1 MRKLK
6 IYFNAPITLTFTLI
20 CFLALFLQMIT
31 NGDSTVLLFSTYS
44 SSLLDPLTYVRL
56 IGHIF
61 GHADFDHLIS
71 NMIYILLLGPMLE
84 EKYHDRLII
93 VIVVTA
99 LVTGICNNIFQPGVM
114 LLGASGVVFAFILL
128 ASITGKDRGIPITLI
143 LVAVLWIG
151 GEVTSML
158 TVTDSISHITHI
170 IGGLVGGAIGLFF
183 KNNYLFTIITIISF
197 VLIII
202 NISTFFLKN
211 EEGFFLIQVSKIF

>member
-1 MRKLK
+1 M
-6 IYFNAPITLTFTLI
+6 
-20 CFLALFLQMIT
+20 
-31 NGDSTVLLFSTYS
+31 FSYLS
-44 SSLLDPLTYVRL
+44 SSKVK
-56 IGHIF
+56 
-61 GHADFDHLIS
+61 
-71 NMIYILLLGPMLE
+71 ILLLGPMLE

-93 VIVVTA
+93 VIIVTA

-143 LVAVLWIG
+143 LVAILWIG

-183 KNNYLFTIITIISF
+183 KNN
-197 VLIII
+197 
-202 NISTFFLKN
+202 
-211 EEGFFLIQVSKIF
+211 

>member
-1 MRKLK
+1 MQYNKGMRKLK

-93 VIVVTA
+93 VIIVTA

-128 ASITGKDRGIPITLI
+128 ASVTGKDRGIPITLI

-170 IGGLVGGAIGLFF
+170 IGGLVGGGIGLFF
-183 KNNYLFTIITIISF
+183 KNN
-197 VLIII
+197 
-202 NISTFFLKN
+202 
-211 EEGFFLIQVSKIF
+211 

>member
-1 MRKLK
+1 MQYNKGMRKLK

-183 KNNYLFTIITIISF
+183 KNN
-197 VLIII
+197 
-202 NISTFFLKN
+202 
-211 EEGFFLIQVSKIF
+211 

>member
-1 MRKLK
+1 VQYNKGMRKLK

-93 VIVVTA
+93 VIIVTA

-128 ASITGKDRGIPITLI
+128 ASITGKDKGIPITLI

-183 KNNYLFTIITIISF
+183 KNN
-197 VLIII
+197 
-202 NISTFFLKN
+202 
-211 EEGFFLIQVSKIF
+211 

>member
-1 MRKLK
+1 MGVFVQYNKGMRKLK
-6 IYFNAPITLTFTLI
+6 IYFNAPITLTFTFI

-128 ASITGKDRGIPITLI
+128 ASVTGKDRGIPITLI

-183 KNNYLFTIITIISF
+183 KNN
-197 VLIII
+197 
-202 NISTFFLKN
+202 
-211 EEGFFLIQVSKIF
+211 